1 MKKYMAFF
9 LGNQLKLIDSY
20 QFENFSLESLA
31 KNLSLSDMKYTAQE
45 FSNEKFDLMKKKG
58 VYPYDYMDNF
68 EKFNDEN
75 LPPKKEFFSIL
86 NNEDI
91 TDLDYKH
98 AENVWSTFNLGS
110 MGEYCDFYLKS
121 DVLLLADLNCC

>member
-1 MKKYMAFF
+1 
-9 LGNQLKLIDSY
+9 
-20 QFENFSLESLA
+20 
-31 KNLSLSDMKYTAQE
+31 MKYTAQE
-45 FSNEKFDLMKKKG
+45 FSNEKLDLMKKKS

-68 EKFNDEN
+68 EKFNNKN
-75 LPPKKEFFSIL
+75 LPPKKESFSIL

-110 MGEYCDFYLKS
+110 MREYYDLYLFVCFVPS
-121 DVLLLADLNCC
+121 LSS